1 MKAKAEFIATF
12 LLHLSSFLPY
22 LSSFIFSMY
31 YNQTM
36 LKWLREQLIGRDA
49 VIETPFG
56 LRRLIYADY
65 VASGRALE
73 SIEKLLQER
82 VMPLYANTHTEDSFT
97 GAHTTHLAHQ
107 AAEYIKQCVGANA
120 EDKIIFCGTGSTAAI
135 KRMQEILGLAV
146 PSNLRSRVLEI
157 LKPEERPV
165 VFVGPYEHHSNE
177 VSWRETIAE
186 VVEIPLCR
194 EGKIDLETLRQALET
209 PTYKNRPK
217 IGSFS
222 AASNVTGLI
231 SDTGAIARLL
241 HQHGALAFFDFAAC
255 APYVHIDMRPGQPD
269 GYDAIFISPHKFVGG
284 PGTPGVLI
292 FNQALY
298 HLSAPSTPGGGT
310 VTYVN
315 SKSHYFV
322 SDIEAREDAG
332 TPAILQKMRAALAFW
347 VKEQVGTQTIHER
360 EESYIRGAIA
370 RLRQNPRIEILGN
383 LEAPRLAVLSFMVK
397 PGERYLHPRF
407 VVRLLSD
414 LFGIQS
420 RGGCACAG
428 PYGHRLLDID
438 EERSER
444 YLRGVQAGYEGIKP
458 GWTRINFNYFIS
470 QEEFGFLLDAVEFVA
485 EYGDRFLPFYD
496 FDWHNGAWRHKN
508 ALEHPSL
515 FDLPLVKS
523 EAGVPKYSE
532 YLEEARQI
540 ALGLPQYDN
549 QTVPSDIPAEVTPD
563 LVFFTR

>member
-1 MKAKAEFIATF
+1 
-12 LLHLSSFLPY
+12 
-22 LSSFIFSMY
+22 
-31 YNQTM
+31 M
-36 LKWLREQLIGRDA
+36 LEWVREQLIGRDVA
-49 VIETPFG
+49 IETPFG
-56 LRRLIYADY
+56 LRRLTYADY
-65 VASGRALE
+65 VASGRPLAY
-73 SIEKLLQER
+73 IEKLLQER

-107 AAEYIKQCVGANA
+107 AAEYIKQCLGANA

-157 LKPEERPV
+157 LRPEERPL

-177 VSWRETIAE
+177 VSWRETLAE
-186 VVEIPLCR
+186 VVEIPLCP
-194 EGKIDLETLRQALET
+194 EGKIDLEALRQALED
-209 PTYKNRPK
+209 PNHQNRPK

-222 AASNVTGLI
+222 AASNVTGLL
-231 SDTGAIARLL
+231 SDTRGIARLL

-284 PGTPGVLI
+284 PGTPGILV

-310 VTYVN
+310 VSYVN

-347 VKEQVGTQTIHER
+347 VKEQVGTQVIQER
-360 EESYIRGAIA
+360 EERFIRRAIA

-414 LFGIQS
+414 LFGIQA

-438 EERSER
+438 DERSQR
-444 YLRGVQAGYEGIKP
+444 YLQGVQAGYEGIKP

-470 QEEFGFLLDAVEFVA
+470 EEEFEFLLDAVEFVA
-485 EYGDRFLPFYD
+485 EYGDRFLPFYA
-496 FDWHNGAWRHKN
+496 FDWHSGAWRHNK
-508 ALEHPSL
+508 APEHPSL
-515 FDLPLVKS
+515 FDLPAPTT
-523 EAGVPKYSE
+523 EPEPAKYKE
-532 YLEEARQI
+532 YLLEARTI
-540 ALGLPQYDN
+540 ASTLPQHDN
-549 QTVPSDIPAEVTPD
+549 QAVPGDIPAEVAPD